1 MAQKM
6 KLVAIDLG
14 KYMGLYDGKTPCTIF
29 LGDPPKKF
37 DAPYRPYRMAKW
49 VLELN
54 AYLLEAQPDV
64 VAYERPFGRG
74 LDATRSGWG
83 YAGIIEAYTTIHGAA
98 LLDPQ
103 NNTVRKWAT
112 GSGKK
117 AGSKQPMIDAAE
129 RLSGLKLD
137 EHSADAVCIW
147 HYTNEMMVTG

>member
-1 MAQKM
+1 M

-14 KYMGLYDGKTPCTIF
+14 KYMGLYNGETPCTIF

-37 DAPYRPYRMAKW
+37 GAPYRPYRFGKW

-54 AYLLEAQPDV
+54 EYLLREQPDV
-64 VAYERPFGRG
+64 IVYERPIARG
-74 LDATRSGWG
+74 LDATRSLWG
-83 YAGIIEAYTTIHGAA
+83 YAGIVEAYAVIHEAVP
-98 LLDPQ
+98 LDVQ

-112 GSGKK
+112 GHGAKQ
-117 AGSKQPMIDAAE
+117 GSKTPMIDAAE

-147 HYTNEMMVTG
+147 HYTNEKMVIG

>member
-1 MAQKM
+1 M
-6 KLVAIDLG
+6 KIVSIDLG
-14 KYMGLYDGKTPCTIF
+14 KYMGLYNGETPRTVF

-37 DAPYRPYRMAKW
+37 GAPYRPYRFAKW

-54 AYLLEAQPDV
+54 EYFLQEEPDV
-64 VAYERPFGRG
+64 VVYERPFARG

-83 YAGIIEAYTTIHGAA
+83 YAGIIEAYIVIHGAVP
-98 LLDPQ
+98 LDVQ

-147 HYTNEMMVTG
+147 HYTKEKMVVG